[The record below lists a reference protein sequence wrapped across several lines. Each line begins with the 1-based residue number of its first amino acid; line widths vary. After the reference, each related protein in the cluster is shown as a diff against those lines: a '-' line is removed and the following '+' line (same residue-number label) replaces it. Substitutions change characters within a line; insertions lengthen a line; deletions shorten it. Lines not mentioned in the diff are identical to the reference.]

1 MNVNIRSVVLIVAAL
16 VIAGVTA
23 LLARSWLSNE
33 RPEQVVAA
41 PAPVADLEILVAKTD
56 LPAGHILQPDNLRW
70 QAWPD
75 VDLPEQYVRK
85 LTNRE
90 IADMQGSVVRTGIRA
105 GEPVTHSRVATP
117 GERGFMAAVLTPGM
131 RAVSVRVDP
140 TSGIAGFVFPGD
152 RVDLVL
158 SHRVSNEGSR
168 TQSRASETVL
178 TNVRV
183 LAIDQ
188 RTDDQKNT
196 PAVVKTVTLEV
207 TAKQV
212 ERVALARSLGDLSLS
227 LRSLADPD
235 SDTTVASLDP
245 EAPVEGKTYTWDSDV
260 SKVLSGKGG
269 SGNTVTVGRGSEVTK
284 VTVEGAK

>member
-23 LLARSWLSNE
+23 LLARSWLSGE
-33 RPEQVVAA
+33 RTEQVVAA
-41 PAPVADLEILVAKTD
+41 PAPVTELEILVAKSD
-56 LPAGHILQPDNLRW
+56 LPAGRIMQPDNLRW

-75 VDLPEQYVRK
+75 VDLPEQYIRK

-90 IADMQGSVVRTGIRA
+90 IADMQGAVVRSGIRA
-105 GEPVTHSRVATP
+105 GEPVTRSRVATP
-117 GERGFMAAVLTPGM
+117 GERGFLAAVLTPGM
-131 RAVSVRVDP
+131 RAVSLRVDP
-140 TSGIAGFVFPGD
+140 TTGISGFIFPGD

-158 SHRVSNEGSR
+158 SHRIDNAESR

-188 RTDDQKNT
+188 RTDDQQNT

-207 TAKQV
+207 TPKQV

-235 SDTTVASLDP
+235 SGATVASLEPDSP
-245 EAPVEGKTYTWDSDV
+245 TEGKTYTWDSDV

-269 SGNTVTVGRGSEVTK
+269 SGNIVTVGRGGEVTR
-284 VTVEGAK
+284 VTVEDAQ